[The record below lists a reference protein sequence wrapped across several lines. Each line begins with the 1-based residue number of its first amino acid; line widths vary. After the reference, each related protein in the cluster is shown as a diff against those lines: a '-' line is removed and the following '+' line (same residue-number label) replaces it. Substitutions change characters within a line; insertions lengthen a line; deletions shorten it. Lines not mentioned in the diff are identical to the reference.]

1 MAAVVEVKYFN
12 TFILK
17 KTNYLEEPI
26 WNGSYGVPED
36 LSGYPVVL
44 QAGTG
49 NNNWA
54 IEESRIR
61 GGYNNT
67 TVDFGVKAYIVDDK
81 NKASYRTS
89 SLIWSGIFNSRTG
102 INQTNVFS
110 VGEDITKTADPSN
123 ASIQRLYAENTNLTI
138 FQESKVSRALM
149 DKDAIYNAEGGGTV
163 TSSNLVIGVIQ
174 PYAGEFGISKNPES
188 FAVYGYNK
196 YFSDKTNNAILRLS
210 ASGID
215 EISAYGM
222 RDYFKDELSR
232 IDNNSGEGL
241 VIGGYDLYNNQYVVS
256 TQQNPIFSASDQNY
270 NTVSFDEG
278 PLGWVSFFTFKPDQ
292 MFSLKNKFYS
302 TKDGGIWEHYVVVS
316 SLSTTT
322 TTTASAISSVISV
335 ANVYQ
340 ITAGMIV
347 TGVPGIPTGTIVLV
361 VGVGGNPLD
370 LELSNVVSVFNGDNL
385 TFSAPDQLSGNNRG
399 NFYGISYQSK
409 VTVSFNAMP
418 ANSKSFNT
426 VSYEGANG
434 WMLESLISDP
444 TGSDTQPV
452 INWRSSF
459 DESSGI
465 YSYYEG
471 EFVQAESTAIV
482 AESVIGTSVLIKANV
497 VPVLGSSVTGVGI
510 TSESIVLSYDNIIGQ
525 ANGDS
530 SGVNVNLL
538 NVNSYIPPGTS
549 ISGNGIV
556 PGTTV
561 VSFNQVTGDL
571 VANNVLQINANDS
584 IYFNG
589 IGLMTLD
596 LSCDFTENTIL
607 SFTSVTNRV
616 DYQTVFGTQDPQ
628 YPVYHAGFDRKE
640 NKYVANLINNSS
652 ANDSEVIWGN
662 SMSGVKGFYTLATF
676 STDTTTDPGGD
687 KQLFSVESSYTLNNG
702 Y

>member
-222 RDYFKDELSR
+222 RDYFKDELNR

-256 TQQNPIFSASDQNY
+256 TQQNPIFPASDQNY

-302 TKDGGIWEHYVVVS
+302 TKDGGIWEHY
-316 SLSTTT
+316 
-322 TTTASAISSVISV
+322 
-335 ANVYQ
+335 
-340 ITAGMIV
+340 
-347 TGVPGIPTGTIVLV
+347 
-361 VGVGGNPLD
+361 
-370 LELSNVVSVFNGDNL
+370 
-385 TFSAPDQLSGNNRG
+385 SGNNRG
-399 NFYGISYQSK
+399 NFYGTNYQSK

-497 VPVLGSSVTGVGI
+497 APVLGSSVTGVGI
-510 TSESIVLSYDNIIGQ
+510 TSGSIVLSYDNIIGQ

-538 NVNSYIPPGTS
+538 NINSYIPPGTS

-596 LSCDFTENTIL
+596 LSCDFAENTIL

-662 SMSGVKGFYTLATF
+662 SMTGVKGFYTLATF